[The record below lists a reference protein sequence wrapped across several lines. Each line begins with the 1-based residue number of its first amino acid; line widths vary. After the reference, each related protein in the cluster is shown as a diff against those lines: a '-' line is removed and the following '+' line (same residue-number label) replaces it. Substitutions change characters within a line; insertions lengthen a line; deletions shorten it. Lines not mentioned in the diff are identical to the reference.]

1 VRLGPHA
8 IVFPSRDHAAPC
20 SSARD
25 AINGLRWEPSA
36 FITQIS
42 QPVGPN
48 VFRSNAIFLASGDQA
63 GYSPLTRLTRLCLE
77 PSAFITQML
86 GIGPPRTEA
95 NAILLPSGDQ
105 AGEWSCPGRLV
116 RLRFCDPFAFIT

>member
-1 VRLGPHA
+1 MSGLG
-8 IVFPSRDHAAPC
+8 
-20 SSARD
+20 
-25 AINGLRWEPSA
+25 WEPSA

-48 VFRSNAIFLASGDQA
+48 ACRSNAIFLPSGDQA
-63 GYSPLTRLTRLCLE
+63 GYSPLTRLTRLCPE
-77 PSAFITQML
+77 PLAFITQML

-105 AGEWSCPGRLV
+105 AGE
-116 RLRFCDPFAFIT
+116 